1 MKNIIKTA
9 ICLIVISSILLYS
22 SVSHAA
28 SITVTVSAP
37 STAYQ
42 VDLISSEYYEDDSTT
57 PPTTWNYFTYEFYFS
72 PYITTAQ
79 DSYKNGNINI
89 LCLVDN
95 YIPTGCTKT
104 GITFDFEYSNTET
117 IIGRMIDYN
126 DYGGRRVMLSYYLN
140 NYGLNSSIPAGR
152 VKCRVTFKA
161 SGLQWASFNINPT
174 VSYTVASSTSVYAE
188 PNPQDMGFAS
198 IIKESITNALSLGE
212 LDLVY
217 DYLVFWKTTQDGYLA
232 DIELSVDEVETW
244 LSYINSAQAT
254 LQNKIDLIY
263 TLELTFPGYFNS
275 MISLLQQIR
284 DMNASDTA
292 AESQMQNAEQQLSQ
306 AVNDMEVQKPNINNV
321 VNAGDQYMDS
331 NITGAQGDTFFWL
344 HGTNIFVTILTMAV
358 TIGILGFVIY
368 GKSG

>member
-22 SVSHAA
+22 SISEAA
-28 SITVTVSAP
+28 TPQTLTLTIAP
-37 STAYQ
+37 SGYKPT
-42 VDLISSEYYEDDSTT
+42 LISSDVWTDETT
-57 PPTTWNYFTYEFYFS
+57 GTVYNYFTYQFTIT
-72 PYITTAQ
+72 PYVGSSNDT
-79 DSYKNGNINI
+79 YKNGYYTIQ
-89 LCLVDN
+89 LTVDN
-95 YIPTGCTKT
+95 LTPTGGTLT
-104 GITFDFEYSNTET
+104 GIVFDYET
-117 IIGRMIDYN
+117 IMTEQVVSFGSN
-126 DYGGRRVMLSYYLN
+126 PVQNGGRTFRIVNALYNYGYYLPLP
-140 NYGLNSSIPAGR
+140 LNEIT
-152 VKCRVTFKA
+152 CTVTFRI
-161 SGLQWASFNINPT
+161 SGLQWSNFTISPTLTSSF
-174 VSYTVASSTSVYAE
+174 YSSNVTADAT
-188 PNPQDMGFAS
+188 PQSIGFQA
-198 IIKESITNALSLGE
+198 IIKQAITEALQVGE
-212 LDLVY
+212 LNLVY

-232 DIELSVDEVETW
+232 DIDLSVDDVEMW
-244 LSYINSAQAT
+244 LSYINSAQAS

-263 TLELTFPGYFNS
+263 TLEQTFPGYFNT
-275 MISLLQQIR
+275 MIAVLQQIR